1 MSAERHAAAGES
13 AIRVFDEASEVARAA
28 AGEFVLRLLGIQA
41 TRGTATVVLTG
52 GGAGTA
58 MLAAVAEDPDFS
70 RVDWSRVSIWW
81 GDERFLP
88 TGDPQRNDTGA
99 REALLDRLPDLP
111 TANVHPMPAGPDSEH
126 TADPSGDVEAAAA
139 RYAEELSAAAADP
152 VIGSSGQLPGI
163 PHLDV
168 VLLGVGPDGHVASL
182 FPERPDPDPAATV
195 IAVTGSPK
203 PPPTRLSLT
212 LRVINSADEVWLLAT
227 GAEKADAVASARNDP
242 GRLPA
247 SRVAGTRLTRWWLD
261 SAAAGGA

>member
-1 MSAERHAAAGES
+1 MGPERHSTSES
-13 AIRVFDEASEVARAA
+13 TTRVFDEASEVARAA

-41 TRGTATVVLTG
+41 TRGAATVVLTG

-58 MLAAVAEDPDFS
+58 MLSAVAEDPDSS
-70 RVDWSRVSIWW
+70 RVDWTRVSIWW
-81 GDERFLP
+81 GDERYIP
-88 TGDPQRNDTGA
+88 TGDPERNETGA
-99 REALLDRLPDLP
+99 RQALLDRLPDLEP
-111 TANVHPMPAGPDSEH
+111 ANVHPMPAGP
-126 TADPSGDVEAAAA
+126 PSGDTTDPNADVAAAAA
-139 RYAEELSAAAADP
+139 RYARELAAAAGDP
-152 VIGSSGQLPGI
+152 AIGLPGQVPGV

-182 FPERPDPDPAATV
+182 FPDRPDPDPEATV

-212 LRVINSADEVWLLAT
+212 LRVFNSADEVWLLAT
-227 GAEKADAVASARNDP
+227 GAEKADAVASARHHP

-247 SRVAGTRLTRWWLD
+247 SRVGGTRLTRWWLD